1 MKTRKRYIPIFLGIC
16 ASVIFIV
23 LLCNNLIISTGIYY
37 SINYRGEVHN
47 LEKLIDKSESFEYEK
62 YCQYHGY
69 TGEIQ
74 NITESTHSSY
84 IDRERINSLK
94 QRIERD
100 KSAFHIFHS
109 YKHNFN
115 YSFNAT
121 NESIIRLTYNNNSI
135 IEATYEDGKKIFTA
149 ENSSE
154 FSENLFWMGIW
165 YLNFSQIP
173 YPSNEQTTVTLNNVF
188 LVKMSF
194 KYAHFYANL
203 GAQFYEIRQF
213 IAFNSDL
220 EPIFVYLPLTE
231 ILMA

>member
-1 MKTRKRYIPIFLGIC
+1 METKKRYITIFLGIC
-16 ASVIFIV
+16 ASVII
-23 LLCNNLIISTGIYY
+23 LLLFCNNLIISTRIYY
-37 SINYRGEVHN
+37 NFNYRGEVQN
-47 LEKLIDKSESFEYEK
+47 LEKLIDKSELFEYEK
-62 YCQYHGY
+62 YCKYRGY
-69 TGEIQ
+69 TGETQ
-74 NITESTHSSY
+74 NIIEGTHSSH

-94 QRIERD
+94 RRIERD
-100 KSAFHIFHS
+100 KNAFHIFHS
-109 YKHNFN
+109 YKHSFN

-121 NESIIRLTYNNNSI
+121 NESIIHLTYNNNSI

-154 FSENLFWMGIW
+154 FSEDLFWMGIW

-173 YPSNEQTTVTLNNVF
+173 YTSNEKTTITLNNVF

-194 KYAHFYANL
+194 RYKHYYANL

-213 IAFNSDL
+213 IAFNCDL
-220 EPIFVYLPLTE
+220 RAIFVYLPLTE